1 MAMTRKVKVNVHEA
15 RENFSKLVARVSRGE
30 EIIIAKAGT
39 PVARL
44 VPVEKQMKLRFPGS
58 AKGKIVIGKDFD
70 DESAS

>member
-1 MAMTRKVKVNVHEA
+1 MAVQRKVKINVHEA

-58 AKGKIVIGKDFD
+58 AKGEIVIGKDFD